1 MFIKQVPDS
10 DDVKWT
16 ENNNIDRTN
25 MESILNPL
33 DKQAIE
39 AALNL
44 KESNNAK
51 VTAVSMGPSKAKA
64 VLKEALAMGV
74 DEAYLLCDSKFAG
87 SDTNATSKVLAA
99 AITEKFPDT
108 DLILFGQSAIDGET
122 AQTSVSTAARL
133 NYPYISNVNGLIEV
147 NEDNC
152 ITAYSETET
161 EKITT
166 KTELPA
172 VIAINNYCVK
182 PRTPKISGYIKAK
195 DYIVKSYNLY
205 DLNLSENTTGVKGSP
220 TYVSKIFRNSDYRNC
235 NFIETSNKDYT
246 KTIKNKIEEIRKQ

>member
-1 MFIKQVPDS
+1 MFIKQVPDT

-44 KESNNAK
+44 KESNNAH
-51 VTAVSMGPSKAKA
+51 VTAVTMGPSKAEA

-99 AITEKFPDT
+99 AITEKFPKT

-133 NYPYISNVNGLIEV
+133 DYPYISNVNGLIEV
-147 NEDNC
+147 NADNC

-166 KTELPA
+166 KTMLPA
-172 VIAINNYCVK
+172 VAAVNNYCVK
-182 PRTPKISGYIKAK
+182 PRTPKISGYIRAK
-195 DYIVKSYNLY
+195 DYLIKSYNLY
-205 DLNLSENTTGVKGSP
+205 DLNLPEDSTGVKGSP
-220 TYVSKIFRNSDYRNC
+220 TYVSKVFKNNEYRNC
-235 NFIETSNKDYT
+235 SYLETNNQDYA
-246 KTIKNKIEEIRKQ
+246 KIIKEKIKEIRKQ